1 MEKEFLPPKR
11 TGIWVLL
18 VLLLGVIA
26 GILYVLSA
34 ASQAAQQ
41 TVFMANLLAAVVL
54 IAVGIWLLLRMHTLF
69 TTRYMLSRG
78 GLELRW
84 GLRREVI
91 PMSAVQWIRSVT
103 DFQTRLPRPVGAL
116 PGMIFG
122 ARNVPGLGP
131 VEYAASDSSSLLLV
145 AASGRYFAIS
155 PRDPETFLGL
165 YERLSELG
173 SLVSYEPHSESLDT
187 LRKKIWQDKIARGL
201 LGGGFAAGLLV
212 LALASALAGS
222 RAEITWTTL
231 EQVGS
236 SQVFLLA
243 FFSLFIWLLNFGVGL
258 YFYLRGGME
267 KAMIYLLWAGSILTS
282 LLLAAAMLILAL

>member
-54 IAVGIWLLLRMHTLF
+54 IAVGIWLLLRVYRLL
-69 TTRYMLSRG
+69 TTRYILGRG
-78 GLELRW
+78 GLALRW

-201 LGGGFAAGLLV
+201 LGGGLAAGLAV
-212 LALASALAGS
+212 LALAFALAGT

>member
-54 IAVGIWLLLRMHTLF
+54 IAVGIWLLLRVYRLL
-69 TTRYMLSRG
+69 TTRYILGRG
-78 GLELRW
+78 GLALRW

-122 ARNVPGLGP
+122 ARIVPGLGP

-201 LGGGFAAGLLV
+201 LGGGLAAGLAV
-212 LALASALAGS
+212 LALAFALAGT

>member
-54 IAVGIWLLLRMHTLF
+54 IAVGIWLLLRMHTLL
-69 TTRYMLSRG
+69 TTRYILGRG
-78 GLELRW
+78 GLALRW

-91 PMSAVQWIRSVT
+91 PMPAVQWIRPVS

-201 LGGGFAAGLLV
+201 LAGGLAAGLAV
-212 LALASALAGS
+212 LALAFALAGS

-282 LLLAAAMLILAL
+282 LMLAAAMLILAL